1 MGNHRATEYTEVTE
15 NELTGRVI
23 GAAIRVHKALGPGLL
38 ERVYAQCLRHELR
51 KAEIAFEREV
61 RLPIVYDG
69 IRIDTQVRVD
79 LIVERRVVVE
89 LKAVPVL
96 HPIHT
101 AQLLTYLRLSGL
113 RLGVLINF
121 NVELLLQGVRRLVN
135 G

>member
-113 RLGVLINF
+113 RLGLLINF